1 MLRFTIDDLGIG
13 LEYEFIKKD
22 LRDIVFFIE
31 INYKKSG
38 ILYNIGYFKRD
49 KIFMEHWVDIIEENI
64 DKFEYDEEELDLYI
78 DFLSEFEDKCVE
90 KSYEFD
96 ELIHDKLEDIKDE
109 IE

>member
-1 MLRFTIDDLGIG
+1 
-13 LEYEFIKKD
+13 
-22 LRDIVFFIE
+22 
-31 INYKKSG
+31 
-38 ILYNIGYFKRD
+38 
-49 KIFMEHWVDIIEENI
+49 MEHWVDIIEENI